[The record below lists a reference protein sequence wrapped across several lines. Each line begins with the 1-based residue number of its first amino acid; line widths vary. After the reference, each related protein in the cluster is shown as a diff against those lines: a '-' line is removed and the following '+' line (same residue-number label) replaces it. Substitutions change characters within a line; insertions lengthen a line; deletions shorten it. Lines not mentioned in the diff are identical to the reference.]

1 MECFDFVFKS
11 EGSQGWV
18 LEEGE
23 SVAEAPPSSGPQ
35 ADSEAG
41 GKEQEGMFWKGVPSS
56 SLGHCYPLYPPQMIF
71 VSFLLLEPPPR
82 GRSGQDTAAE
92 IQQELK

>member
-1 MECFDFVFKS
+1 M
-11 EGSQGWV
+11 
-18 LEEGE
+18 
-23 SVAEAPPSSGPQ
+23 AEAPPSSGPQ

-41 GKEQEGMFWKGVPSS
+41 GKEQEGMFWKGVASS

-82 GRSGQDTAAE
+82 GRSRQDPAAK